1 MVGWRLYVLTLG
13 AALAA
18 TAPLFAQ
25 SSVPAT
31 SQADA
36 EKPATPKREGWF
48 GGRKKA
54 ERAAANSP
62 EFDNVRKA
70 IEALTPEQQKRFR
83 ENFVRWMNLSPEEKR
98 ALRDRDELRRKRMS
112 EETER
117 AMAQAGLQL
126 DGERRAR
133 FSKRYA
139 EERRKVEEQLRREM
153 EEKRRPL
160 VQEIIG
166 RLKAEFSTAE
176 SSTP

>member
-1 MVGWRLYVLTLG
+1 MAGQRLHLLAIC

-18 TAPLFAQ
+18 GSLFGQTPAAPE
-25 SSVPAT
+25 SGT
-31 SQADA
+31 

-54 ERAAANSP
+54 DRAAANSP

-83 ENFVRWMNLSPEEKR
+83 ENFVRWMNLAPEEKR
-98 ALRDRDELRRKRMS
+98 ALRDRDELRRKRMNDEIES
-112 EETER
+112 

-126 DGERRAR
+126 EGERRAR
-133 FSKRYA
+133 FAKRYA

-153 EEKRRPL
+153 EEKRKPL
-160 VQEIIG
+160 VQAIID
-166 RLKAEFSTAE
+166 RLKTEFGESAPATAV
-176 SSTP
+176 P